1 MGLKRT
7 LYLLLFSAFIQS
19 QLIYGQGTSEMK
31 EECNYFTTLITDYPD
46 PFVVYDETIGVY
58 ILTGTGGPGITIK
71 SSPTLEG
78 LRSAKKVQI
87 YFPERQ
93 EGPDQLLWAPEI
105 HKLND
110 KWYVYFTGHRTGE
123 KSKGI
128 QSKQRMHV
136 LECTS
141 EDPVSGEWIYKGK
154 IGGTEQ
160 RHGIDGTV
168 FELNDQLF
176 YVWSGPPKGFPIGQS
191 TWIAPMI
198 NPWTLGDKWSNISKV
213 GKAWEGTVSFPIFG
227 VMEGQQILRS
237 MGKVYL
243 AYSTFGYLDDRYR
256 IGMLV
261 MDEHDD
267 PMDKKSWTK
276 MKGPVFEQNPEENV
290 FSTGHHCFFKSPDGT
305 EYWFMYH
312 ARSTSIG
319 MKRKW
324 SPDLPLRYC
333 RAQPLSFDANGTPVF
348 GTAVNGGTTQ
358 CAPSGEQREP
368 SHKVLDNG
376 SYFIRNKQSGLYL
389 KIENCNPE
397 RGGQLIVDSLATSKC
412 SVWRVQA
419 IQKEDN
425 FTISAEYGGMMLV
438 ASASDNP
445 EGYICQTWGPSG
457 QEQQHWV
464 VTKTDTIGQFV
475 LQNSDNGSALSAK
488 EGNRV
493 SSELPNA
500 TSGQL
505 WEFVPFSD

>member
-1 MGLKRT
+1 
-7 LYLLLFSAFIQS
+7 
-19 QLIYGQGTSEMK
+19 MK
-31 EECNYFTTLITDYPD
+31 
-46 PFVVYDETIGVY
+46 
-58 ILTGTGGPGITIK
+58 
-71 SSPTLEG
+71 
-78 LRSAKKVQI
+78 
-87 YFPERQ
+87 
-93 EGPDQLLWAPEI
+93 W
-105 HKLND
+105 
-110 KWYVYFTGHRTGE
+110 KW
-123 KSKGI
+123 
-128 QSKQRMHV
+128 
-136 LECTS
+136 
-141 EDPVSGEWIYKGK
+141 
-154 IGGTEQ
+154 
-160 RHGIDGTV
+160 
-168 FELNDQLF
+168 N
-176 YVWSGPPKGFPIGQS
+176 
-191 TWIAPMI
+191 
-198 NPWTLGDKWSNISKV
+198 
-213 GKAWEGTVSFPIFG
+213 
-227 VMEGQQILRS
+227 
-237 MGKVYL
+237 
-243 AYSTFGYLDDRYR
+243 
-256 IGMLV
+256 
-261 MDEHDD
+261 
-267 PMDKKSWTK
+267 
-276 MKGPVFEQNPEENV
+276 
-290 FSTGHHCFFKSPDGT
+290 
-305 EYWFMYH
+305 
-312 ARSTSIG
+312 
-319 MKRKW
+319 
-324 SPDLPLRYC
+324 PDLPIRYC

-438 ASASDNP
+438 AAASDNP

-475 LQNSDNGSALSAK
+475 LQNSDNGSALSAI